1 MTWMVGNTTEDDHVV
16 ILTDS
21 LSLVSKLQRGL
32 IKKDWFLLLRHIP
45 ARMEVIYVPGHAGIR
60 YNEKADWLAGKALPF
75 GNLEPTA
82 ADIAD
87 AISRGIQEREERDE
101 STWSMARLR
110 EKETAR
116 GEGVNVPLRGD
127 RRLIATQIR
136 TGCMTKRGLRILLDM
151 LEGRGPVYHPVP
163 LLF

>member
-1 MTWMVGNTTEDDHVV
+1 MGDALTWMVGNTTEDDHVV

-87 AISRGIQEREERDE
+87 AISRGGERRKHLDDGKITRKGD
-101 STWSMARLR
+101 SPR
-110 EKETAR
+110 R
-116 GEGVNVPLRGD
+116 GCECACG
-127 RRLIATQIR
+127 ATDDLSPPR
-136 TGCMTKRGLRILLDM
+136 
-151 LEGRGPVYHPVP
+151 
-163 LLF
+163 